1 MLSTTLISIAALT
14 FIAYNS
20 ILFYT
25 LTELREKVIKM
36 EIKLEDS
43 IQTLKKQQEENL
55 KIVTISQEE
64 QDTLTN
70 SRIELLH
77 QRQVQTASD
86 LYSKLKSFKEN
97 FMNNY

>member
-1 MLSTTLISIAALT
+1 MISTTLISIAALT

-25 LTELREKVIKM
+25 LTELREKVVKM

-43 IQTLKKQQEENL
+43 MQTLRKEQADALNICKDDREYQE
-55 KIVTISQEE
+55 
-64 QDTLTN
+64 TLLS
-70 SRIELLH
+70 SRIELIQ
-77 QRQVQTASD
+77 QRQAQAVSD
-86 LYSKLKSFKEN
+86 LHSKLKGFKEN

>member
-1 MLSTTLISIAALT
+1 MISTTLISIAALT

-43 IQTLKKQQEENL
+43 MQTLRKAQEENL
-55 KIVTISQEE
+55 KVVETSQKE
-64 QDTLTN
+64 QDTLLN
-70 SRIELLH
+70 SRIELLQ
-77 QRQVQTASD
+77 QRQVQTATD
-86 LYSKLKSFKEN
+86 LYNKLKGFKEN

>member
-1 MLSTTLISIAALT
+1 MISTTLISIAALT

-36 EIKLEDS
+36 EMKLEDS
-43 IQTLKKQQEENL
+43 IQTLRKAQEENL
-55 KIVTISQEE
+55 KIVETSQKE
-64 QDTLTN
+64 QDTLLS
-70 SRIELLH
+70 SRIELLQ
-77 QRQVQTASD
+77 QRQVQTATD
-86 LYSKLKSFKEN
+86 LYNKLKGFKEN